1 MKSILRHLQLAL
13 TQFQV
18 SSNLLETELAF
29 GFLWLLSIFCYEIMT
44 VLPAG
49 WSNDNHGGRGGM
61 GRGRWSNGRG
71 GPGLLPRPGPYPGRG
86 GNRGGFGGRYQNYQ
100 RDERFV
106 SELKLSKSKETLARK
121 QTNFQEVIYIKEC
134 CFNYYIFMVMVTRF
148 ELLDVNSH
156 VSLLATV
163 E

>member
-1 MKSILRHLQLAL
+1 
-13 TQFQV
+13 
-18 SSNLLETELAF
+18 
-29 GFLWLLSIFCYEIMT
+29 MT

-148 ELLDVNSH
+148 ELLDINSH